1 MTYHE
6 VMAKLAELSGPEVPE
21 NKLRSGAG
29 YSQFRV
35 KMGDLRTLAK
45 TIKVNPPL
53 ARELWQSNNPEA
65 MMLATLIMRPKD
77 LSLEEL
83 ATLAAGVPLPV
94 VADWLSTNV
103 IKLHPRKE
111 ELRETWMNSPNEF
124 TARLGWSLTAE
135 RIIKHPK
142 GLDLVA
148 ILDRIEAEM
157 PTAPV
162 NVQWNMNYSL
172 AEIGIR
178 NPELRPRALA
188 IGEKIGAF
196 RDYPTSKGCV
206 SPYAP
211 IWINEMVRRQSATV
225 SD

>member
-1 MTYHE
+1 MNFSE

-45 TIKVNPPL
+45 SIKVNPPL
-53 ARELWQSNNPEA
+53 ASELWQSGNPEA

-77 LSLEEL
+77 LSLEDL
-83 ATLAAGVPLPV
+83 SKLAASVPLPV

-103 IKLHPRKE
+103 IKPHPRKE
-111 ELRETWMNSPNEF
+111 DLREAWMNSADEF

-135 RIIKHPK
+135 RIIKSPD
-142 GLDLVA
+142 GLDLA
-148 ILDRIEAEM
+148 ALLDRIETEM
-157 PTAPV
+157 PAAPV
-162 NVQWNMNYSL
+162 NVQWNMNYCL

-211 IWINEMVRRQSATV
+211 IWINEMVRRQLPTSAA
-225 SD
+225 

>member
-1 MTYHE
+1 MTYQE

-35 KMGDLRTLAK
+35 KMGDLRALAK
-45 TIKVNPPL
+45 SIKVNPPL
-53 ARELWQSNNPEA
+53 ASELWQSKNPEA
-65 MMLATLIMRPKD
+65 MMLATLLMRPKD

-83 ATLAAGVPLPV
+83 ASLAASVPLPV

-111 ELRETWMNSPNEF
+111 ELRESWMNSPDEF

-135 RIIKHPK
+135 RIIKQPE
-142 GLDLVA
+142 GLNLVT
-148 ILDRIEAEM
+148 IMDRIEAEM

-188 IGEKIGAF
+188 MGEKIGAF

-206 SPYAP
+206 SPFAP
-211 IWINEMVRRQSATV
+211 IWINEMVKRQSPNTAE
-225 SD
+225 

>member
-135 RIIKHPK
+135 RIIKQPK

-157 PTAPV
+157 PTASV

>member
-1 MTYHE
+1 MTYQE

-35 KMGDLRTLAK
+35 KMGDLRALAK
-45 TIKVNPPL
+45 SIKVNPPL
-53 ARELWQSNNPEA
+53 ASELWQSKNPEA
-65 MMLATLIMRPKD
+65 MMLATLLMRPKD

-83 ATLAAGVPLPV
+83 ASLAASVPLPV

-111 ELRETWMNSPNEF
+111 ELRESWMNSPDEF

-135 RIIKHPK
+135 RIIKQPE
-142 GLDLVA
+142 GLNLVT
-148 ILDRIEAEM
+148 IMDRIEAEM

-162 NVQWNMNYSL
+162 NVQWNMKYSL

-188 IGEKIGAF
+188 MGEKIGAF

-206 SPYAP
+206 SPFAP
-211 IWINEMVRRQSATV
+211 IWINEMVKRQSPNTAE
-225 SD
+225 

>member
-1 MTYHE
+1 MTYQE

-35 KMGDLRTLAK
+35 KMGDLRALAK
-45 TIKVNPPL
+45 SIQVNPPL
-53 ARELWQSNNPEA
+53 ASELWQSKNPEA
-65 MMLATLIMRPKD
+65 MMLATLLMRPKD

-83 ATLAAGVPLPV
+83 ASLAASVPLPV

-111 ELRETWMNSPNEF
+111 ELRESWMNSPDEF

-135 RIIKHPK
+135 RIIKQPE
-142 GLDLVA
+142 GLNLVT
-148 ILDRIEAEM
+148 IMDRIEAEM

-188 IGEKIGAF
+188 MGEKIGAF

-206 SPYAP
+206 SPFAP
-211 IWINEMVRRQSATV
+211 IWINEMVKRQSPNTAE
-225 SD
+225 